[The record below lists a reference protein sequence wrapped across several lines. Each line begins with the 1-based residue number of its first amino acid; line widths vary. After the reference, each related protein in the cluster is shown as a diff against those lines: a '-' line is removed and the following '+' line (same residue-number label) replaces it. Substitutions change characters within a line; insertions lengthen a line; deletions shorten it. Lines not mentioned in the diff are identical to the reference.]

1 MKRIERSRRR
11 VGRRN
16 REEIDGVDE
25 KKRRNG
31 GEDVA
36 AMWWWWCGRVRVWP
50 SNSARESGTPH
61 TKNLRHSTREFL
73 LTPFAIVSYLA
84 NNKIIDATSE

>member
-1 MKRIERSRRR
+1 MKRIERIRRR
-11 VGRRN
+11 VERRN

-25 KKRRNG
+25 KKGRNG

-36 AMWWWWCGRVRVWP
+36 AMVVWWLWLCGRVRVWP

-61 TKNLRHSTREFL
+61 TKNLRHSTNGEFPSNSL
-73 LTPFAIVSYLA
+73 CYCQLPRQQ
-84 NNKIIDATSE
+84 